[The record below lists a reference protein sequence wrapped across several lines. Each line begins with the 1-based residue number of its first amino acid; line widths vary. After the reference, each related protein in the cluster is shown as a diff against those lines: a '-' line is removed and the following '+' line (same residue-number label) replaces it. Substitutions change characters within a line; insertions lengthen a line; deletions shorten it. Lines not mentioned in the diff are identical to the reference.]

1 VTEELTAAEVGDDYV
16 LNTGKAIVRRFRG
29 LDPKAMPGVLVAGH
43 APFAWGKDA
52 MEAAYHAVVL
62 EAVARMAFYT
72 TTLNPGCGG
81 ISQALLDRHH
91 FRKHGAKATYGQGN

>member
-1 VTEELTAAEVGDDYV
+1 
-16 LNTGKAIVRRFRG
+16 
-29 LDPKAMPGVLVAGH
+29 
-43 APFAWGKDA
+43 

-91 FRKHGAKATYGQGN
+91 FRKHGAKATYGQRS